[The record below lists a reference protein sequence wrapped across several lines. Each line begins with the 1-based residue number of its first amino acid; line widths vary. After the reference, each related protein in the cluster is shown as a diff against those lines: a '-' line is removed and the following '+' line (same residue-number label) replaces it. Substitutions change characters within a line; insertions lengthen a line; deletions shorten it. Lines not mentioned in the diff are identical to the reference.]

1 MKKLLLST
9 LIPAL
14 LLSTAASAAD
24 IYKAEDGS
32 HVNLYSRLGYNITNK
47 GTNDQ
52 DTRGVF
58 DGRIGLSGSQ
68 TINEHADVIGQAQ
81 YQVGAAEYANSLD
94 PKSSDLTARYV
105 WAGIDGHE
113 YGKIKGGRVDSG
125 LIMFTDIGDV
135 FATSDVSMARQASM
149 VDKTA
154 VQVFRQDGTLQYQNT
169 IGNLDVS
176 GAYIFG
182 NDTSN
187 LDYGYNAALRY
198 TIDMGGAGTLAPVVA
213 YQQTKADDTK
223 VAGKNV
229 DGAEYKFWGV
239 GTRYYLNKLM
249 LGALYSQDEVDGIYA
264 NTSTDKVMEFTAVYD
279 LNDDW
284 AFRAGYRNLQNDG
297 GDELELKDTT
307 FEVQYKLTAMSSIYT
322 TYELRNGENGYASG
336 TSAGL
341 RTDGFGGDADEN
353 FYSVGIRFEI

>member
-135 FATSDVSMARQASM
+135 FATSDVSMARQAGM

-176 GAYIFG
+176 AGYIFG
-182 NDTSN
+182 NDTSA

-198 TIDMGGAGTLAPVVA
+198 TIDMGAAGTLAPVVA
-213 YQQTKADDTK
+213 YQKTEADDSNDNPN
-223 VAGKNV
+223 A
-229 DGAEYKFWGV
+229 DYQFWGV

-264 NTSTDKVMEFTAVYD
+264 DKSTDKVMEFTAVYD

-284 AFRAGYRNLQNDG
+284 AFRAGYRNLQNDD
-297 GDELELKDTT
+297 GDGLELNDTT

-322 TYELRNGENGYASG
+322 TYEIRDGDNGVDLANKS
-336 TSAGL
+336 TN
-341 RTDGFGGDADEN
+341 FGGDADEN